1 MRKLQLSGGKGEK
14 GGLRRS
20 RDLAEGRHRGLG
32 YPRGVKMGRWG
43 EEPGREPRE
52 GTEFGE
58 TSAQG
63 GWSGSLG
70 RRGHPQREPGDGWG
84 WERQWWGVAGG
95 VAPGS
100 ARPRARWPVPHTFQ
114 LASCTPGSHTTGV
127 GEDRAETAE
136 AIGAFTQLPLTPSW
150 RIG

>member
-63 GWSGSLG
+63 GWTQGPPAEGTWGWVGVGGVSGGALRVELLQG
-70 RRGHPQREPGDGWG
+70 PRGHEHGDRCLTLFSWPAALPDPILPE
-84 WERQWWGVAGG
+84 WERIEPRLQKRL
-95 VAPGS
+95 APS
-100 ARPRARWPVPHTFQ
+100 
-114 LASCTPGSHTTGV
+114 
-127 GEDRAETAE
+127 
-136 AIGAFTQLPLTPSW
+136 PSFP
-150 RIG
+150 

>member
-84 WERQWWGVAGG
+84 GSVSGGALRVELLQGPRGHEHGDRCLTLFSWPAALPDPILPEWERIEPRLQKRL
-95 VAPGS
+95 APS
-100 ARPRARWPVPHTFQ
+100 
-114 LASCTPGSHTTGV
+114 
-127 GEDRAETAE
+127 
-136 AIGAFTQLPLTPSW
+136 PSFP
-150 RIG
+150 